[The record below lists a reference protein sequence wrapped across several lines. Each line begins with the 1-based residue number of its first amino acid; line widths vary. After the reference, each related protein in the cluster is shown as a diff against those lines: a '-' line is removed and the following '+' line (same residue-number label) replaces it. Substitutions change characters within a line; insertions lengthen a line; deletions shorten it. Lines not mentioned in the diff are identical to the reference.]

1 MTNARTFFFV
11 VVASHGPCLSRAF
24 LQFLAELGIG
34 AENPGFYNG
43 KWGGSGAL
51 ATAVNPANGKPI
63 ATVRQATVEEYES
76 CVAAMTAA
84 QEAWQLVRKAVHL
97 LYTVL

>member
-1 MTNARTFFFV
+1 M
-11 VVASHGPCLSRAF
+11 L